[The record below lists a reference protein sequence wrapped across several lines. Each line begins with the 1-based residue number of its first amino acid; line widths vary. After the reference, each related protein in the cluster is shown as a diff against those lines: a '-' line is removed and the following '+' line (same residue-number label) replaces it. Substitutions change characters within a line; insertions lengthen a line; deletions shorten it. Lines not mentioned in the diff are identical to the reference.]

1 MKKKILCLIV
11 FVLICFAGFAQTAN
25 NNFKID
31 LSNFVTWDK
40 NRDIFNP
47 ATGELTLK
55 EGYGG
60 GGVWFWYTGN
70 YKYLEIKYKSTSQFK
85 LEVEYSDKTV
95 SKIMC
100 KKDSNIAYIKL
111 EPKKISAVKIQKNK
125 PDEMFIVLESF
136 TLVQKQN
143 VADNIKKEPIVDKKT
158 GDFNPSIS
166 ANDLVKQMKVGW
178 GLGNSLELSVI
189 FAGWSDG
196 KDDLD
201 YIRSL
206 GNESEIYWNIPYT
219 TKEIINFPKS
229 QGYSS
234 IRIPVTWYNHIIDD
248 KYTIDPE
255 WMARVKEIV
264 DWSMEAGY
272 YVILNCHHDV
282 EGNITSPLKRT
293 NGYIVNSNAAD
304 IAESKRFLSAI
315 WTQISTAFNGSYDEH
330 LIFEVMNE
338 PRNVGHEH
346 EWQPGVKL
354 VWMDSS
360 KCEECIADYKTL
372 NEFNQ
377 LCLDTI
383 RASGGNNANRF
394 VMVPSMCAGKET
406 ALNNYFELPK
416 DTAENKLI
424 LSVHDYALGGV
435 IELAAKSFTQEIKQG
450 LADSFSQLNKKFVKN
465 GIPVIVGEVSAFRIL
480 TPKQERIKWISY
492 FSKLTSS
499 YGIPI
504 MYWDA
509 PPLGG
514 SEAYFDQF
522 DRENLKFI
530 EPDFVQAMLKHW
542 KCK

>member
-1 MKKKILCLIV
+1 MKKKILSLIG
-11 FVLICFAGFAQTAN
+11 FVMLCFAGFAQSVGDSY
-25 NNFKID
+25 KIN
-31 LSNFVTWDK
+31 LSYFVTWDK
-40 NRDIFNP
+40 NRDIFNS

-60 GGVWFWYTGN
+60 GGVWFNYTGN
-70 YKYLEIKYKSTSQFK
+70 YKYLEVKYKSTSQFK
-85 LEVEYSDKTV
+85 LEVEYSDKSV

-100 KKDSNIAYIKL
+100 KKNSNIAYIKL
-111 EPKKISAVKIQKNK
+111 EPKKVSAVKIQKNK
-125 PDEMFIVLESF
+125 PDEMSIILESF

-143 VADNIKKEPIVDKKT
+143 VSDNIKKAPIVDKKT
-158 GDFNPSIS
+158 GTINSSIS
-166 ANDLVKQMKVGW
+166 AIDLVKQMKIGW
-178 GLGNSLELSVI
+178 GLANSLELSVI

-201 YIRSL
+201 FIRSL

-219 TKEIINFPKS
+219 TKEIIDFPKS

-248 KYTIDPE
+248 NYTIDPE

-338 PRNVGHEH
+338 PRNIGHEH

-360 KCEECIADYKTL
+360 NCKECIADYKTL

-383 RASGGNNANRF
+383 RGSGGNNANRF

-406 ALNNYFELPK
+406 ALSNYFELPK
-416 DTAENKLI
+416 DTANNKLI

-450 LADSFSQLNKKFVKN
+450 LADSFSQLNKKFVKK
-465 GIPVIVGEVSAFRIL
+465 GIPVVVGEASAFRIL

-499 YGIPI
+499 YGMPI

-530 EPDFVQAMLKHW
+530 EPDFVQAMLDNW

>member
-1 MKKKILCLIV
+1 M
-11 FVLICFAGFAQTAN
+11 
-25 NNFKID
+25 
-31 LSNFVTWDK
+31 
-40 NRDIFNP
+40 
-47 ATGELTLK
+47 
-55 EGYGG
+55 
-60 GGVWFWYTGN
+60 
-70 YKYLEIKYKSTSQFK
+70 
-85 LEVEYSDKTV
+85 
-95 SKIMC
+95 
-100 KKDSNIAYIKL
+100 
-111 EPKKISAVKIQKNK
+111 
-125 PDEMFIVLESF
+125 
-136 TLVQKQN
+136 
-143 VADNIKKEPIVDKKT
+143 ADNIKKEPVVDKKE
-158 GDFNPSIS
+158 GSFNSSIS
-166 ANDLVKQMKVGW
+166 AIDLAKQMKVGW

-219 TKEIINFPKS
+219 TKEIIDFPKS

-272 YVILNCHHDV
+272 YVIINSHHDV
-282 EGNITSPLKRT
+282 EENITSPLKRT

-315 WTQISTAFNGSYDEH
+315 WTQISTAFNGSYDEN

-346 EWQPGVKL
+346 EWQPGIKL
-354 VWMDSS
+354 SWMDSTNC
-360 KCEECIADYKTL
+360 KECIADYKTL

-394 VMVPSMCAGKET
+394 VMIPSMCAGKET
-406 ALNNYFELPK
+406 SLSDYFELPK
-416 DTAENKLI
+416 DSANNKLI
-424 LSVHDYALGGV
+424 LSVHNYSMGGTLDFY
-435 IELAAKSFTQEIKQG
+435 EKSFTEQIRQNLE
-450 LADSFSQLNKKFVKN
+450 DSFFQLNEKFVKN
-465 GIPVIVGEVSAFRIL
+465 GIPVVVGETSAFRIL
-480 TPKQERIKWISY
+480 IPKSERIKWITY

-499 YGIPI
+499 YGMAI

-514 SEAYFDQF
+514 CEAYFDQF
-522 DRENLKFI
+522 DRDNLKFY
-530 EPDFVQAMLKHW
+530 EPDFVQAMLDNW
-542 KCK
+542 ECE